1 MARERGGRRG
11 DEWHEEWGGRRGRVL
26 DAPLLVL
33 EINAE
38 ILRFAQDDGG
48 EGELGKKLG
57 FGG

>member
-1 MARERGGRRG
+1 MTRG
-11 DEWHEEWGGRRGRVL
+11 WGGRRGRVL